1 MTREAVE
8 SIEDAV
14 KGIIIAELRVERSQ
28 LGPTTHLMKD
38 LGADSLDALN
48 IALRLEERFRI
59 KIPDDAIPRFL
70 TIGLVVPREGALRAF
85 KAAFIRWVNDHADER
100 PSSRDRMQRAGWNE
114 RLAEAL
120 EQRADHL
127 GQVESRRAPG
137 RLRPAGDRHGRQAAT
152 QPGQVR
158 RGGQRRPVAVRNK
171 GLRQAQLGKGG

>member
-14 KGIIIAELRVERSQ
+14 KGIIIAELRVDHSQ

-70 TIGLVVPREGALRAF
+70 TIGD
-85 KAAFIRWVNDHADER
+85 IVN
-100 PSSRDRMQRAGWNE
+100 GVNE
-114 RLAEAL
+114 
-120 EQRADHL
+120 HL
-127 GQVESRRAPG
+127 S
-137 RLRPAGDRHGRQAAT
+137 
-152 QPGQVR
+152 
-158 RGGQRRPVAVRNK
+158 
-171 GLRQAQLGKGG
+171 AQ